1 MMRKT
6 VCVLAAA
13 LAMPAVAAL
22 GQQSGA
28 SNGDASSHQSQYRGS
43 QSTHDE
49 NHAVQ
54 TRSPNDNGAGGTG
67 DYGGTKPG
75 RKVHKK
81 QDNYRSSE
89 KYTHQT
95 VPNQT
100 DMRYTGEAH
109 PQ

>member
-1 MMRKT
+1 MRKT

-13 LAMPAVAAL
+13 LTMPAVAAL
-22 GQQSGA
+22 GQQSGI
-28 SNGDASSHQSQYRGS
+28 SNGNASSHQSQYRAS
-43 QSTHDE
+43 QSTHDDD
-49 NHAVQ
+49 HTVQ
-54 TRSPNDNGAGGTG
+54 TRSPNDNGGGGTG
-67 DYGGTKPG
+67 DYGRTKLGTKA
-75 RKVHKK
+75 HKK
-81 QDNYRSSE
+81 QHNYRNSE